1 MKSCKEKKIFLSGN
15 EIIYNCELVTLDIK
29 FGILKYVIEH
39 QQQVGSLI
47 LRTGTVSYGFYWID
61 RPYILYKWFS
71 KKNGDLLGDYFS
83 IADSV
88 RLSEQKFFW
97 RDLIVD
103 ILVLPTG
110 NVEVLDEDEVSEF
123 LEENLR
129 NYIES
134 GKQILLRNYHAII
147 AETNNILNQYF
158 PQKNIDLHEW

>member
-1 MKSCKEKKIFLSGN
+1 MKSFKEKKKFLSGN

-39 QQQVGSLI
+39 QQQVGSLL
-47 LRTGTVSYGFYWID
+47 LRAGTVSYGFCWID
-61 RPYILYKWFS
+61 RPYILYKWFN
-71 KKNGDLLGDYFS
+71 KYGDVLGDYFS

-88 RLSEQKFFW
+88 RLSTQEFFW

-110 NVEVLDEDEVSEF
+110 NVEVLDEDEVPEF

-134 GKQILLRNYHAII
+134 GKQMLIRNYQVVIE
-147 AETNNILNQYF
+147 ETNYMLNKY
-158 PQKNIDLHEW
+158 L

>member
-1 MKSCKEKKIFLSGN
+1 MKPCKEKKKLLSGK

-29 FGILKYVIEH
+29 FSILKYVIEH
-39 QQQVGSLI
+39 QQQVGSLL
-47 LRTGTVSYGFYWID
+47 LRAGTVSYGFYWID

-71 KKNGDLLGDYFS
+71 KNGDLLGDYFS

-88 RLSEQKFFW
+88 RLSTKEFFW

-110 NVEVLDEDEVSEF
+110 NVEVLDEDEVPEF

-129 NYIES
+129 NYIKS

-147 AETNNILNQYF
+147 AETNTILNQYF
-158 PQKNIDLHEW
+158 PQKNIDLH